1 MIIGLGIDL
10 IEVSRIE
17 AAWQKFGERFINR
30 VLLPSEI
37 AYCLSHR
44 HPGPYIAARFAAKEA
59 ASKAFGTGIG
69 ALLSWHDLEVARKSS
84 GEPFLI
90 FQGKAGELFKKRAGR
105 TVHLTITHTSA
116 HAVAA
121 VILEG

>member
-30 VLLPSEI
+30 VLLPPEI
-37 AYCLSHR
+37 SYCLSHR
-44 HPGPYIAARFAAKEA
+44 RPGPYIAARFAAKEA

-69 ALLSWHDLEVARKSS
+69 ALLSWHDLEVSRKDS

-90 FQGKAGELFKKRAGR
+90 FHGKARELFEKRAGSA
-105 TVHLTITHTSA
+105 VHLTISHTTA